1 MTMKVILGGAQFGMK
16 YGISNKKGKTS
27 SREVKKIL
35 KYARKKNISFIDT
48 ASAYKVSEKEIGDY
62 HFKSRNKFKYCIL

>member
-1 MTMKVILGGAQFGMK
+1 MKLILGSAQFGMK

-35 KYARKKNISFIDT
+35 KYAHKKNISFIT
-48 ASAYKVSEKEIGDY
+48 KIKCSNIS
-62 HFKSRNKFKYCIL
+62 